1 MLALW
6 TELLIQEK
14 ERGRTMEYSLNE
26 GAMRVIQ
33 DLKEL
38 AALSSNEHGAQRVA
52 WTVLWQTSRDWYRQ
66 KAEAL
71 GAETSMDSAGNIW
84 TKIEGESTEAIVIGS
99 HLDSVPNGGWL
110 DGALGVLV
118 GLEALRRYTIDG
130 KKPKKTIYVV
140 DWADEEGARYGY
152 SCLGSS
158 AASGSLNI
166 NELIGRV
173 DLSGIAF
180 EKAVTEFQVTPEK
193 MLQAQQE
200 FLIKNIQSYLEL
212 HIEQGPILEKEQKD
226 VACVFGAAGV
236 ERHYIDFSGQAAH
249 AGSFP
254 VPMRRDAFLAAA
266 EAALAFRKIALKYN
280 AVCTVG
286 QVQVQP
292 DVVTIVPG
300 KCTISL
306 DMRTIDVKD
315 LQKMYEEAQATTEK
329 IASTNGVSVEWRKV
343 YSVAPQLFDN
353 QLIRLCEQA
362 VEEETGEATKMYSGP
377 LHDAVEMA
385 KVVPTVMM
393 FIMSE
398 GGLSHTKEEHTPEP
412 KLQVGIRAFLRLIHY
427 VVEH

>member
-1 MLALW
+1 M
-6 TELLIQEK
+6 T
-14 ERGRTMEYSLNE
+14 YNLND
-26 GAMRVIQ
+26 GATRVIQ

-38 AALSSNEHGAQRVA
+38 ALLTSDGGGAQRVA
-52 WTVLWQTSRDWYRQ
+52 WTAFWQTARDWYKQ

-71 GAETSMDSAGNIW
+71 GAEVSKDSAGNVW
-84 TKIEGESTEAIVIGS
+84 TKVEGESTEAIVIGS

-110 DGALGVLV
+110 DGALGVLA

-130 KKPKKTIYVV
+130 KKPKKTLYVV

-158 AASGSLNI
+158 AVSGSLNVD
-166 NELIGRV
+166 ELIGRV
-173 DLSGIAF
+173 DLNGVAF
-180 EKAVTEFQVTPEK
+180 EEALTEFQVRPEK
-193 MLQAQQE
+193 MLHAHQE
-200 FLIKNIQSYLEL
+200 FLKRNIKGYLEL

-226 VACVFGAAGV
+226 AACVFGAAGV
-236 ERHYIDFSGQAAH
+236 ERHYIDFLGQAAH

-254 VPMRRDAFLAAA
+254 VPMRQDAFLAAA
-266 EAALAFRKIALKYN
+266 EAALEFREIALKYN

-306 DMRTIDVKD
+306 DMRTIDAAD
-315 LQKMYEEAQATTEK
+315 LQKMYEEAQAVTEK
-329 IASTNGVSVEWRKV
+329 IASANGVSVGWRKI

-393 FIMSE
+393 FTMSE

-412 KLQVGIRAFLRLIHY
+412 KLQVGIRAFLRLVHH
-427 VVEH
+427 VMDCAF